1 MHDGPSNEAT
11 ASARARRTP
20 VGAAPGTLI
29 ADPAALLPEI
39 EIIAYGHDWFEERR
53 LAHPSEAAEFVAKG
67 GITWINVYGLRQ
79 PDIVEAFGEMFGL
92 HRLAMEDVL
101 NVHQRAKV
109 EDYDTSTFVVLR
121 MPLSKRRFDTE
132 QLSIFLGERFL
143 LTFQEKPGDCF
154 DLIRDR
160 LRNGNRRIR
169 ERGVD
174 YLAYTLIDAV
184 TDSYFPIL
192 EDYGER
198 VERTEEILTKDHGGE
213 LVPEIHRLKRD
224 FLNIRRAVWPL
235 RDMVSSLIR
244 DDISF
249 VQESTKVYLRD
260 CYDHSIQLMDMIE
273 TDREVVSGL
282 IELHLTMVSNRLNE
296 VMKML
301 TIIATIFIPLSFVA
315 GVYGMNFDTRQS
327 PWNMP
332 ELGWYFGYPF
342 ALGLMAAIAIALLIY
357 FRRRG
362 WIGTARKRS
371 PRR

>member
-1 MHDGPSNEAT
+1 M
-11 ASARARRTP
+11 TP
-20 VGAAPGTLI
+20 ISGCRAPGTLI
-29 ADPAALLPEI
+29 ADPHALQPEI
-39 EIIAYGHDWFEERR
+39 GVIAYGPDWFEERW
-53 LAHPSEAAEFVAKG
+53 LTHLSEAAALVARG
-67 GITWINVYGLRQ
+67 GITWINVNGLAQ
-79 PDIVEAFGEMFGL
+79 PEIVEALGEMFDL
-92 HRLAMEDVL
+92 HRLALEDVL

-109 EDYDTSTFVVLR
+109 EDYETSTFIVLR
-121 MPLSKRRFDTE
+121 MPLSQRHFDTE

-143 LTFQEKPGDCF
+143 LTFQEHPGDCF

-160 LRNGNRRIR
+160 LRKGNRRIR

-198 VERTEEILTKDHGGE
+198 VERTEEALTTDEDGD

-235 RDMVSSLIR
+235 RDMVNSLIR

-249 VQESTKVYLRD
+249 VEDETKIYLRD

-282 IELHLTMVSNRLNE
+282 IELHLSTVSNRLNE

-301 TIIATIFIPLSFVA
+301 TIIATIFIPLSFVV
-315 GVYGMNFDTRQS
+315 GLYGMNFDRQS

-332 ELGWYFGYPF
+332 ELGWHFGYPY
-342 ALGLMAAIAIALLIY
+342 ALGLMAAIAIGLLIY

-362 WIGTARKRS
+362 WIGPSRKRKT
-371 PRR
+371 RR